1 MQNSIS
7 VIQNETTF
15 DDEGRRV
22 KDLFD
27 LNING
32 VILGTWEVSDLR
44 HLIECIDNKLPWK
57 IREKKY
63 YKELLQDNTNEIK
76 LND

>member
-27 LNING
+27 VNING
-32 VILGTWEVSDLR
+32 VILGTWDTSQLR
-44 HLIECIDNKLPWK
+44 YLIEVVDNKIPWK
-57 IREKKY
+57 I
-63 YKELLQDNTNEIK
+63 NTNEIK

>member
-27 LNING
+27 VNING
-32 VILGTWEVSDLR
+32 VILGTWEASDLR
-44 HLIECIDNKLPWK
+44 HLIEVIDNKLPWK
-57 IREKKY
+57 I
-63 YKELLQDNTNEIK
+63 DANETK
-76 LND
+76 